1 MIDAVVSGEAHATG
15 YAHAGGG
22 DAPVRIFYRL
32 FGAPGAR
39 PVLIVHGLSFFSWDW
54 IGAATRLATD
64 RQVAAMDMRGFG
76 DSDWPGDY
84 SMACGQCSRGSPV
97 RH

>member
-39 PVLIVHGLSFFSWDW
+39 PVLIVHGLSFFHGTGSALQRDWDNPD
-54 IGAATRLATD
+54 GFHRAA
-64 RQVAAMDMRGFG
+64 RQFLDGGGG
-76 DSDWPGDY
+76 DT
-84 SMACGQCSRGSPV
+84 A
-97 RH
+97 